1 MGINQRG
8 SRWVEREWRWKSNYS
23 RRIKG
28 INITIGGGGRGD
40 CLNFQ
45 PVDRVSLAP
54 VTVPFALFPRSL
66 LFFFFFPRQPDRENN
81 EITGEKRIKPDRSL
95 DHRATR
101 IGSIISILSNQG
113 ECDFQF
119 REPRIRGSV
128 RGTWEGKKLPLLWL
142 TVIFSI
148 LEKRGEKK
156 EKKNAPSLRS
166 KLHSLVP
173 SFFERDELENV
184 GWSFPIVYTKNI
196 FFLFRSIKKKGE
208 LVSLRNVRKL
218 EKKITKISA

>member
-119 REPRIRGSV
+119 RESRIRGSV

-148 LEKRGEKK
+148 PRLEKRGREK
-156 EKKNAPSLRS
+156 EKKKRSLP
-166 KLHSLVP
+166 KI
-173 SFFERDELENV
+173 EIA
-184 GWSFPIVYTKNI
+184 FPRPE
-196 FFLFRSIKKKGE
+196 LFRTWWIGKRWMIVPDRIHGQHIFPLSPD
-208 LVSLRNVRKL
+208 
-218 EKKITKISA
+218 

>member
-28 INITIGGGGRGD
+28 INITIGGGGGWLFKLSTGRSD
-40 CLNFQ
+40 VTRARLQF
-45 PVDRVSLAP
+45 PLLFSLD
-54 VTVPFALFPRSL
+54 LY
-66 LFFFFFPRQPDRENN
+66 FFFFFPRQPDRENN

-119 REPRIRGSV
+119 RESRIRGSV

-148 LEKRGEKK
+148 PRLEKRGREK
-156 EKKNAPSLRS
+156 EKKKRSLP
-166 KLHSLVP
+166 KI
-173 SFFERDELENV
+173 EIA
-184 GWSFPIVYTKNI
+184 FPRPE
-196 FFLFRSIKKKGE
+196 LFRTWWIGKRWMIVPDRIHGQHIFPLSPD
-208 LVSLRNVRKL
+208 
-218 EKKITKISA
+218 